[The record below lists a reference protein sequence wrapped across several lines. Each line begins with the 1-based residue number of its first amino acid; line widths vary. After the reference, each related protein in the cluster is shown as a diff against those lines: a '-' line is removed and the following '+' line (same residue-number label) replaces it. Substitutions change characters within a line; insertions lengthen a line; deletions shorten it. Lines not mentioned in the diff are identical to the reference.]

1 MGNERLDLSF
11 TVNAQEAYVNAYRDK
26 IHHGL
31 DLDSAGFLKIP
42 EGIEDGLLNDFVRIL
57 ISTSAH
63 LKKPV
68 PEVKLIHGWS
78 QPLEGYEQNHEL
90 REIFANAYLDE
101 NSPHGVIFVS
111 PFYLKAEIT
120 HRIMGIKQGFMFPL
134 EFVLAHEDYHIWQF
148 SNQYEKTVEDCNVL
162 RTDGLAAWNLTQTEI
177 DANEFANSW
186 IQDQHSTGDIS

>member
-1 MGNERLDLSF
+1 MANERLGLSF
-11 TVNAQEAYVNAYRDK
+11 SVNAQEAYVSGYRDK
-26 IHHGL
+26 IHQGL
-31 DLDSAGFLKIP
+31 DLDGASFLKLSR
-42 EGIEDGLLNDFVRIL
+42 GVEDGLLDDFARIL
-57 ISTSAH
+57 MATSAH

-68 PEVKLIHGWS
+68 PEVELIHGWS

-101 NSPHGVIFVS
+101 NYPHGIIFVS

-120 HRIMGIKQGFMFPL
+120 HRMGINQGFMFPL
-134 EFVLAHEDYHIWQF
+134 EFVLAHEDYHIWQI
-148 SNQYEKTVEDCNVL
+148 SNQYEKTVEDYKVL
-162 RTDGLAAWNLTQTEI
+162 RTEGLAAWNLTQTEI